1 MFMWEMEWNWRPA
14 RFTLLPNAIPSP
26 WDAVPPTPCL
36 FDPFFIP
43 WVSGRPSLPPTVAYA
58 SPVMA
63 LITVRFTVL
72 CWGEAKW
79 KLLSCVRLFVTPM
92 NCTVHGILQNTGVG
106 SLSFSRGSSQPRNQT
121 QVSRI
126 AGSFFTSWATRYLC
140 QTWTSNWCYYY
151 LNFSFYL
158 DFAIFS
164 NQFFFSSRRQLRNN
178 IESTAHGSVI
188 SSCLWQFLSL
198 SSFFIILTFWGI
210 LCKVS

>member
-1 MFMWEMEWNWRPA
+1 ML
-14 RFTLLPNAIPSP
+14 TIPIY
-26 WDAVPPTPCL
+26 
-36 FDPFFIP
+36 PFP
-43 WVSGRPSLPPTVAYA
+43 DPTVIVFTMCERE
-58 SPVMA
+58 SLSVMSDS
-63 LITVRFTVL
+63 L
-72 CWGEAKW
+72 CA
-79 KLLSCVRLFVTPM
+79 
-92 NCTVHGILQNTGVG
+92 VHGILQVRM
-106 SLSFSRGSSQPRNQT
+106 LEWVAVPFSRGSSQPRNQT

-178 IESTAHGSVI
+178 IESTAHGSFI